1 VSYRE
6 TCEWLLYWAG
16 HVARM
21 GDMISA
27 HRVLVGNLMERGNLE
42 DLGVNGRILLK
53 WIVKDIYA
61 LGEIRTRNPDKR
73 IAADPRL
80 RPRGCWDAIQLGIQ
94 ISIIFVAVK

>member
-1 VSYRE
+1 
-6 TCEWLLYWAG
+6 
-16 HVARM
+16 M

-27 HRVLVGNLMERGNLE
+27 HSVLVGNLMERGNLE

-73 IAADPRL
+73 AASDPRL
-80 RPRGCWDAIQLGIQ
+80 RPRVCWVAIQLGSQ
-94 ISIIFVAVK
+94 ISVIFMVVK